1 MDDDKFLESIRYG
14 DRIDD
19 TDSEPVDDPETSNS
33 EVMYNVSEEALSPLS
48 QSSGSSISENCFDDA
63 QVVQLVG
70 ILPAGVKVI
79 LQDEHEP
86 HEHETQHSYQ
96 ELKLS
101 GECTENGAACGGVT
115 SHFLCVIL
123 DVTITRV
130 ERCQDLVIFSLSKG
144 EFGYACCMM
153 ASTIF
158 AC

>member
-1 MDDDKFLESIRYG
+1 MDDDKFLDAIRYG

-79 LQDEHEP
+79 LQDEP
-86 HEHETQHSYQ
+86 HETQHSYQ

-101 GECTENGAACGGVT
+101 GECPQNWTV
-115 SHFLCVIL
+115 
-123 DVTITRV
+123 
-130 ERCQDLVIFSLSKG
+130 
-144 EFGYACCMM
+144 
-153 ASTIF
+153 
-158 AC
+158 